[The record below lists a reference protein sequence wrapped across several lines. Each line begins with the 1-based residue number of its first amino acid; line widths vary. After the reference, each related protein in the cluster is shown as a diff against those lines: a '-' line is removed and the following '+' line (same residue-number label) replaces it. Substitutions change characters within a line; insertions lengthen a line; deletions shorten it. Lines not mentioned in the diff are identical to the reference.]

1 MPDGGTAQLV
11 TDGGN
16 GHLNLLWYI
25 DFRQGD
31 VLPPA
36 DTMQTMTASNQPST
50 SSKSNKALLLSHIR
64 SLVRIEQSLTSA
76 LTTTQPL
83 LNKRP
88 ASSVILSNNNT
99 SSSSLLPL
107 PQKSQITTILATASN
122 YATRTSAPPMWNSN
136 HPVVGFATPNPLP
149 HQLRGGA
156 LGGMQLMC
164 AREELKRKKEMAAVK
179 REGEKNRITSK
190 HKDDDAVMME
200 AAADNDDADGGSSG
214 TKRKRNDLVD
224 DEINPTRATSAKQSE
239 VMEHR
244 QKQNA
249 SLSTTTAA
257 TAALDRTKRK
267 NDTNREI
274 VTMNLSDSSSDEDS
288 E

>member
-1 MPDGGTAQLV
+1 
-11 TDGGN
+11 
-16 GHLNLLWYI
+16 
-25 DFRQGD
+25 
-31 VLPPA
+31 
-36 DTMQTMTASNQPST
+36 MTASNQPST

-64 SLVRIEQSLTSA
+64 SLVHIEQSLTSA

-88 ASSVILSNNNT
+88 ASSVILSNNAS

-107 PQKSQITTILATASN
+107 PQKSQITTILSTASN

-179 REGEKNRITSK
+179 REGETNRMMSK
-190 HKDDDAVMME
+190 HNDDNVMME
-200 AAADNDDADGGSSG
+200 AADDDNDADGGSSG
-214 TKRKRNDLVD
+214 TKRKQNEVDD

-249 SLSTTTAA
+249 SLSTTTA
-257 TAALDRTKRK
+257 LDRTKRK

-274 VTMNLSDSSSDEDS
+274 VTMNLSDSSSDDDS

>member
-1 MPDGGTAQLV
+1 
-11 TDGGN
+11 
-16 GHLNLLWYI
+16 
-25 DFRQGD
+25 
-31 VLPPA
+31 
-36 DTMQTMTASNQPST
+36 
-50 SSKSNKALLLSHIR
+50 
-64 SLVRIEQSLTSA
+64 
-76 LTTTQPL
+76 
-83 LNKRP
+83 
-88 ASSVILSNNNT
+88 
-99 SSSSLLPL
+99 
-107 PQKSQITTILATASN
+107 
-122 YATRTSAPPMWNSN
+122 
-136 HPVVGFATPNPLP
+136 
-149 HQLRGGA
+149 
-156 LGGMQLMC
+156 MC

>member
-1 MPDGGTAQLV
+1 
-11 TDGGN
+11 
-16 GHLNLLWYI
+16 
-25 DFRQGD
+25 
-31 VLPPA
+31 
-36 DTMQTMTASNQPST
+36 
-50 SSKSNKALLLSHIR
+50 
-64 SLVRIEQSLTSA
+64 
-76 LTTTQPL
+76 
-83 LNKRP
+83 
-88 ASSVILSNNNT
+88 
-99 SSSSLLPL
+99 
-107 PQKSQITTILATASN
+107 
-122 YATRTSAPPMWNSN
+122 
-136 HPVVGFATPNPLP
+136 
-149 HQLRGGA
+149 
-156 LGGMQLMC
+156 MC

-249 SLSTTTAA
+249 SLSTTTA
-257 TAALDRTKRK
+257 LDRTKRK

-274 VTMNLSDSSSDEDS
+274 VTMNLSDSSSDDDS